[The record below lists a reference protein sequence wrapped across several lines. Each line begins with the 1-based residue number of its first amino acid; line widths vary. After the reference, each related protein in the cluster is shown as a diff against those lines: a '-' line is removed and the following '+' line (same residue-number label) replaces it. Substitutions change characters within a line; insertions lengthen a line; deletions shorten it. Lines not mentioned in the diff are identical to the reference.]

1 MATVAVA
8 LGSNVGD
15 RQQHLTDAREFLEEL
30 SEEPITQSAIYI
42 TEPVGPSTRDFY
54 NALVVMESSL
64 EPKPLI
70 KTFKTFEKEHGR
82 SGDQPRWSARTI
94 DLDIISY
101 DDLVIQTDTLII
113 PHPEYGKRLFV
124 LEPLKEVMPQWKD
137 PKSGTP
143 VEQLIAEAENLRVQ
157 KTDLRW

>member
-15 RQQHLTDAREFLEEL
+15 RKQHLTDARQFLDEL
-30 SEEPITQSAIYI
+30 SESEIKQSSIYV
-42 TEPVGPSTRDFY
+42 TAPVGPSSRDFY
-54 NALVVMESSL
+54 NALVVLESSL
-64 EPKPLI
+64 EPEPLI
-70 KTFKTFEKEHGR
+70 KKFKTFEKEHGR
-82 SGDQPRWSARTI
+82 SADQPRWSARTI

-124 LEPLKEVMPQWKD
+124 LEPLKELMPQWKD
-137 PKSGTP
+137 PKSGMP
-143 VEQLIAEAENLRVQ
+143 VEQLIAKAESLRVQ